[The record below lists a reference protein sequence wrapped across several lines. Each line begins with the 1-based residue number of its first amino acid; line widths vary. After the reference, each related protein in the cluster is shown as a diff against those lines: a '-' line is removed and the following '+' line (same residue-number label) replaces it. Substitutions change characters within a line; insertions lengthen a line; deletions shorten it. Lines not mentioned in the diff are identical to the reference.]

1 MRKNLKLGLLVA
13 FLLAVVSLPAAAAPS
28 ATRSGDSKVEVIRLT
43 SITVQEADLDLGE
56 PGESLGDQFVF
67 TDDLFR
73 GGEKVGILGVVCTGV
88 RSEPDSSSIQCVGTA
103 ELPKGQITVQGLITF
118 SEATEGEPFE
128 IAITGGTG
136 KYRTAHGVVTIR
148 EVSETEEILTFRII
162 R

>member
-28 ATRSGDSKVEVIRLT
+28 ATRSGDSKVEVIRLI
-43 SITVQEADLDLGE
+43 SMTVEEVNLDLGE
-56 PGESLGDQFVF
+56 AGDSLGDQFVF

-73 GGEKVGILGVVCTGV
+73 GGEKVGILGVVCTAV
-88 RSEPDSSSIQCVGTA
+88 RAEADAFSIQCVGTA
-103 ELPKGQITVQGLITF
+103 ELPKGQITVHGLITF

-136 KYRTAHGVVTIR
+136 KYRTAHGVVTVT
-148 EVSETEEILTFRII
+148 EGETEDQLKFLII